1 VTLFLHLARRALL
14 AFAGSLA
21 AVVLLFLL
29 VEAAENASALRGA
42 GWLAGALEV
51 YLNRAA
57 SVAWQTAPAAMLLA
71 ASVTASG
78 LRRTREYD
86 AMRALGLGPWRV
98 AGPVLAV
105 ALLVA
110 GGMVVFDD
118 LVAAGAAARAD
129 EILATRFQ
137 RGDVWRRWQEPK
149 RWFRGRDG
157 RRVYHLRGTGEG
169 GAYER
174 VTVLEISP
182 AFRLERRIDAARMRP
197 GPGGAWTLEEV
208 EERAFDPD
216 GAMRLE
222 RHARKD
228 YRFEED
234 PEAFAVRPGWP
245 QQMRR
250 AVLEEQVAVRRRL
263 GLPTAD
269 HELEAA
275 RKIAYPAAAVPAAL
289 LALALALR
297 RDRRGYLTASLVE
310 SVAVSLAFWGLQG
323 VAWSLGRS
331 GRLPPA
337 AAAWLPDAVLL
348 AAGTWALR
356 RFR

>member
-14 AFAGSLA
+14 AFAGALA
-21 AVVLLFLL
+21 AVVLIFLM
-29 VEAAENASALRGA
+29 VEFAENASAFAGA

-78 LRRTREYD
+78 IRRTREYD

-98 AGPVLAV
+98 AGPALAV
-105 ALLVA
+105 AALVG

-129 EILATRFQ
+129 EIMATRFQ
-137 RGDVWRRWQEPK
+137 RGGIWQRWQEPK
-149 RWFRGRDG
+149 RWFRGRGG

-174 VTVLEISP
+174 VTVLELTP
-182 AFRLERRIDAARMRP
+182 EFRLERRIDAARMRP
-197 GPGGAWTLEEV
+197 GPEGQWVLEGI
-208 EERAFDPD
+208 EERAFDAE
-216 GAMRLE
+216 GSLRLE

-245 QQMRR
+245 AQMRR
-250 AVLEEQVAVRRRL
+250 AVLAEQVGVRRRL
-263 GLPTAD
+263 GLATSD
-269 HELEAA
+269 YELELA
-275 RKIAYPAAAVPAAL
+275 RKLAYPAAAVPAAL

-323 VAWSLGRS
+323 IAWSLGRS
-331 GRLPPA
+331 GRLPPV

-348 AAGTWALR
+348 AAGAWALR